1 MTLPRLFIHTSILL
15 ALAVALAIAATRPT
29 PTQHISVALPAAEP
43 VSDQPGAPPRGFTV
57 SGTATLEAVP
67 DIADLRATIS
77 VEHPSAREATRLARQ
92 RQEAARTA
100 LDEAGVP
107 AADLALG
114 HLQLTPIHHPKT
126 GALLRYQATASLT
139 VSTRDF
145 DRLAPL
151 METLGAAGATHMA
164 TSFRVAD
171 LPALKKKVR
180 QMAGQAAREKA
191 EELAS
196 AVGFALG
203 EVRAVVE
210 APGDGW
216 TWNGVYANAVETQAA
231 PEAPHGSL
239 ESVTL
244 TVTVTYDLKKG

>member
-29 PTQHISVALPAAEP
+29 PTQHITVALPAAETAHP
-43 VSDQPGAPPRGFTV
+43 PGAQPRGFTV

-77 VEHPSAREATRLARQ
+77 VEHPSAREATRVARQ
-92 RQEAARTA
+92 RQEAARAA
-100 LDEAGVP
+100 LDRAGVP

-114 HLQLTPIHHPKT
+114 HLQLTPVHHPKT
-126 GALLRYQATASLT
+126 GALLRYQASIALTA
-139 VSTRDF
+139 STRDF

-151 METLGAAGATHMA
+151 MEALGAAGATHMA
-164 TSFRVAD
+164 TTFRVAD

-180 QMAGQAAREKA
+180 QMAGKAAREKA
-191 EELAS
+191 AELAS
-196 AVGFALG
+196 AVGFELG

-216 TWNGVYANAVETQAA
+216 AWNGVYANAIATEAA
-231 PEAPHGSL
+231 PQAPHGDL
-239 ESVTL
+239 QSVTL
-244 TVTVTYDLKKG
+244 SVTVTYDLKKG

>member
-29 PTQHISVALPAAEP
+29 PTQHISVAMPAAEP
-43 VSDQPGAPPRGFTV
+43 PGEAGGPSRGFTV

-92 RQEAARTA
+92 RQEAARA
-100 LDEAGVP
+100 AVDKAGVP
-107 AADLALG
+107 ATDLALG
-114 HLQLTPIHHPKT
+114 HLQLTPVHHPKT
-126 GALLRYQATASLT
+126 GAVLRYQASVGLTA
-139 VSTRDF
+139 STRDF

-151 METLGAAGATHMA
+151 MEALGAAGATHMA
-164 TSFRVAD
+164 TTFRVAD

-180 QMAGQAAREKA
+180 QMAGKAAREKA
-191 EELAS
+191 QELAS
-196 AVGFALG
+196 AVGFDLG
-203 EVRAVVE
+203 EVRTVVE

-216 TWNGVYANAVETQAA
+216 GWNGVYANAIATETAPAA
-231 PEAPHGSL
+231 AHGDL
-239 ESVTL
+239 QSVTL
-244 TVTVTYDLKKG
+244 TVTVTYDLDRS

>member
-15 ALAVALAIAATRPT
+15 ALSVALAIAATRPA
-29 PTQHISVALPAAEP
+29 PTQHISVAVPAAERADDP
-43 VSDQPGAPPRGFTV
+43 TGQPRGFTV

-67 DIADLRATIS
+67 DIADLRATIT

-92 RQEAARTA
+92 RQEAARAA
-100 LDEAGVP
+100 LAKAGIEGTE
-107 AADLALG
+107 LSLG
-114 HLQLTPIHHPKT
+114 QLQLNPMHHPKT
-126 GALLRYQATASLT
+126 GALLRYQAGASLT

-151 METLGAAGATHMA
+151 MEALGAAGATQMS

-180 QMAGQAAREKA
+180 QMAGKAAREKA
-191 EELAS
+191 QELAS
-196 AVGFALG
+196 AVGFDLG

-210 APGDGW
+210 SPGDGW
-216 TWNGVYANAVETQAA
+216 GWNGVYANAVSTEAA
-231 PEAPHGSL
+231 PQAPHGDLTSI
-239 ESVTL
+239 TL
-244 TVTVTYDLKKG
+244 SVTVTYDLKNG